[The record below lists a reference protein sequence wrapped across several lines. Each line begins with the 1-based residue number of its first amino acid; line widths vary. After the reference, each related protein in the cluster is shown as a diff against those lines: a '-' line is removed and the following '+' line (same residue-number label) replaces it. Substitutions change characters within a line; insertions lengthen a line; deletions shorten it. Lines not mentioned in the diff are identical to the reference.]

1 MSECSRFEL
10 SEIPQCHALPGID
23 RSTRGCPDDCLSHAT
38 GGRLTQRVTHP
49 RISWGGHRH
58 HAPISWFSSPRLY
71 AWSRVGLRGTPRAVG
86 DTFCK
91 KIISFSLWG
100 AENLVGLGVGA
111 GQRGGLAMTAE
122 KHPKYQGQDLLSV
135 GELFSLS
142 G

>member
-1 MSECSRFEL
+1 
-10 SEIPQCHALPGID
+10 
-23 RSTRGCPDDCLSHAT
+23 
-38 GGRLTQRVTHP
+38 
-49 RISWGGHRH
+49 
-58 HAPISWFSSPRLY
+58 LY
-71 AWSRVGLRGTPRAVG
+71 AWSRVGLRGTPRDRYDAVG

-100 AENLVGLGVGA
+100 AENLVGLGVGV
-111 GQRGGLAMTAE
+111 GQRGGFAMTAE